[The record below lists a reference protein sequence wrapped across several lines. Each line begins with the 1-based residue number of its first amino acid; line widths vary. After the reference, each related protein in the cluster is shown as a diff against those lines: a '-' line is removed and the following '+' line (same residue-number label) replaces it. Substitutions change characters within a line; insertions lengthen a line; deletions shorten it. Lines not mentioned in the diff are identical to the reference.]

1 MQISDILNTL
11 TNTRGHA
18 KVLEFLKSLTVKD
31 LKEYLNSVGEHVKS
45 RAKNL
50 R

>member
-11 TNTRGHA
+11 TNTRGHE
-18 KVLEFLKSLTVKD
+18 KVLEFLKFLIIKD
-31 LKEYLNSVGEHVKS
+31 LRGYLNSVGEHVKS